1 MRQQRSHATT
11 LNIQFVLAC
20 VRALKVLRP
29 QNLPFFLGMILAQ
42 VSCLP
47 ASGQQASA
55 ATGLVSSTD
64 SNRTSI
70 AKNYG
75 KLPLSFEANH
85 GQVDPQ
91 VRFLSRGNGYS
102 LFLTD
107 KEAVLALRKPEKGD
121 PTATMSS
128 LEAKSPGMERP
139 SFKND
144 VVRMQLAGVN
154 SGTIVRGTDK
164 LLGTANYF
172 LGNDRSRWHSNV
184 PTFAKVRYEG
194 VYPGVDLV
202 YYGNQQQLEYDFVI
216 KPGADARSIRV
227 RFAGAK
233 KLKLDDNGNLEV
245 IAKNGKIVF
254 HKPVVYQEVAG
265 KHLPVD
271 GRFTLQTHSTVNF
284 EVGHYNHAAPLVIDP
299 VLVYSTY
306 LGGTGQSDSGSF
318 GDNSHGIAVD
328 TSGNAY
334 VVGGTWSTDFPVITG
349 SYDSTDP
356 GAVYSSFVTSVG
368 YVSKLN
374 ASGTALVYSTY
385 IGGSGSS
392 GYNGD
397 TVNGGGGDGVLA
409 IALDSSGNA
418 YLTGSTWSSNFPV
431 SQGALQAHNN
441 AFPYGYNAFVAKL
454 DSSGSN
460 LMYSTYLGGTGLQDG
475 TANGYGDDGAAIA
488 VSAAGNAY
496 VAGGARSSNFPVTSG
511 AFQGKNNSS
520 ANNGSNAWVA
530 ELNATG
536 SALVY
541 STYLGGSGNPLYS
554 QFIDLDAASGI
565 ALDKT
570 GNSYVTGLTVSADF
584 PVTKSAFQ
592 TVNKAAAQNL
602 TTNFITEINPTGSGL
617 VYSTLLGGSGTP
629 GVANGTNLSGLG
641 DVPYAV
647 TLDAGNN
654 AYITGATGSTDYPV
668 TAGAFQTINNSVA
681 AKLPN
686 GFVSKL
692 NATGTSLIYSTLLGG
707 SGGDLSEAIALDASG
722 DVYVAG
728 YTRSTDFPLSSN
740 AIQPINSG
748 AANHA
753 ENAFLTELNVTGTAL
768 LYSSYL
774 GGSGTSGGSGDIATG
789 IALDPSG
796 HAYVF
801 GTAYS
806 SNFPTTP
813 GAFQTSNKGA
823 SVGNAN
829 VFVTKVNLAGTT
841 STAASIAVVSG
852 SGQTTAY
859 GSAFANPLVV
869 IVKDAN
875 SNPVSG
881 AVVAFAGAGLKFSSN
896 TATTGTNGEA
906 SVTPTSLATGSLT
919 ASASTS
925 GVTGSATF
933 SLTAT
938 KVPLTV
944 TASNAS
950 VPYGQ
955 PIPVLTSTVTGFVNG
970 DTTSV
975 LSGAPSETTTATKG
989 SAVGTYP
996 ITITLGTLTA
1006 ANYTFN
1012 FVNGTVTI
1020 TSLGTT
1026 ATPSFTPAAGTYT
1039 APQSVMISDSTAGA
1053 TIYYTTNGSAPTT
1066 SSTKYSGAI
1075 TVGNTET
1082 LEAIALAPGYSN
1094 SAVATSAYTINL
1106 PSPTFTLSASPT
1118 STTISSGQSATF
1130 TLTVTPQNGF
1140 NQTVSFSC
1148 SGLPSG
1154 DTCSFTPSTITPS
1167 DAAVNSTMTISSSSS
1182 ATGSRLPPW
1191 EKAGAELALA
1201 LLLWPFGRR
1210 RLGYR
1215 LSIVLLLLV
1224 GFVAA
1229 GCGGGTKSQNYS
1241 VSVMASGGSVSQTSS
1256 ISLTITQ

>member
-1 MRQQRSHATT
+1 M
-11 LNIQFVLAC
+11 
-20 VRALKVLRP
+20 K
-29 QNLPFFLGMILAQ
+29 
-42 VSCLP
+42 
-47 ASGQQASA
+47 
-55 ATGLVSSTD
+55 
-64 SNRTSI
+64 
-70 AKNYG
+70 
-75 KLPLSFEANH
+75 
-85 GQVDPQ
+85 
-91 VRFLSRGNGYS
+91 
-102 LFLTD
+102 
-107 KEAVLALRKPEKGD
+107 
-121 PTATMSS
+121 
-128 LEAKSPGMERP
+128 
-139 SFKND
+139 
-144 VVRMQLAGVN
+144 
-154 SGTIVRGTDK
+154 
-164 LLGTANYF
+164 
-172 LGNDRSRWHSNV
+172 
-184 PTFAKVRYEG
+184 YEG

-202 YYGNQQQLEYDFVI
+202 YYGNQQQLEYDFVV

-233 KLKLDDNGNLEV
+233 KLKLDDNGDLEV
-245 IAKNGKIVF
+245 IAKNGEIAF
-254 HKPVVYQEVAG
+254 HKPVVYQEIAG
-265 KHLPVD
+265 ERQPVE

-306 LGGTGQSDSGSF
+306 LGGSGQPDSGSF

-328 TSGNAY
+328 TAGNAY
-334 VVGGTWSTDFPVITG
+334 VVGGTWSTDFPVTTG
-349 SYDSTDP
+349 SYDSSDP

-409 IALDSSGNA
+409 IALDSMGNA

-431 SQGALQAHNN
+431 SQGALQTHNK

-475 TANGYGDDGAAIA
+475 TTNGYGDDGTAI
-488 VSAAGNAY
+488 VVNAAGDAY
-496 VAGGARSSNFPVTSG
+496 VAGGARSNDFPVTSG

-565 ALDKT
+565 ALDTT
-570 GNSYVTGLTVSADF
+570 GNIYVTGLTVSADF
-584 PVTKSAFQ
+584 PVTNGAFQ

-602 TTNFITEINPTGSGL
+602 TTNFVTEINPAGSSL

-629 GVANGTNLSGLG
+629 GVANGTSLSGLG

-654 AYITGATGSTDYPV
+654 AYITGATGSADFPV
-668 TAGAFQTINNSVA
+668 TPGAFQTINNSVA

-692 NATGTSLIYSTLLGG
+692 NATGTSLLYSTLLGG

-722 DVYVAG
+722 DAYVAG
-728 YTRSTDFPLSSN
+728 YTNSRDFPLSSN
-740 AIQPINSG
+740 AIQPVNNG
-748 AANHA
+748 FANHA
-753 ENAFLTELNVTGTAL
+753 ANAFLTELNVTGTAL

-774 GGSGTSGGSGDIATG
+774 GGSGTPGGSGDNATG

-796 HAYVF
+796 QAYVF

-813 GAFQTSNKGA
+813 GAFQTSNKGS

-841 STAASIAVVSG
+841 SAAATVTVVSG
-852 SGQTTAY
+852 SGQATAY
-859 GSAFANPLVV
+859 GSTFSSPLVV
-869 IVKDAN
+869 VVKDSN
-875 SNPVSG
+875 GNPVSG
-881 AVVAFAGAGLKFSSN
+881 VAVTFTGTGLGFSSA
-896 TATTGTNGEA
+896 TATAGSNGEA
-906 SVTPTSLATGSLT
+906 SINAKAITSGSLT

-925 GVTGSATF
+925 GVTGAATF

-938 KVPLTV
+938 KVALTV
-944 TASNAS
+944 TADNAS
-950 VPYGQ
+950 IPYGQ
-955 PIPVLTSTVTGFVNG
+955 PIPALTYTISGFVNG
-970 DTTSV
+970 DTSSV
-975 LSGAPSETTTATKG
+975 LSGTPSETTTAQQG

-996 ITITLGTLTA
+996 IVPAQGTLAA

-1012 FVNGTVTI
+1012 KFNDGTLTI
-1020 TSLGTT
+1020 TALSTV
-1026 ATPSFTPAAGTYT
+1026 ATPVFTPAAGTYT
-1039 APQSVMISDSTAGA
+1039 SAQSVAIGDTTVGT
-1053 TIYYTTNGSAPTT
+1053 TIYYTTNGSSPTT
-1066 SSTKYSGAI
+1066 NSTKYTGAI
-1075 TVGNTET
+1075 TVGSTET
-1082 LEAIALAPGYSN
+1082 IEAIAVAPGYNN
-1094 SAVATSAYTINL
+1094 SAVASATYTINL
-1106 PSPTFTLSASPT
+1106 PAPTFTLTASPA
-1118 STTISSGQSATF
+1118 SATIRSGQSSTF
-1130 TLTVTPQNGF
+1130 TLT
-1140 NQTVSFSC
+1140 
-1148 SGLPSG
+1148 GLRHRT
-1154 DTCSFTPSTITPS
+1154 D
-1167 DAAVNSTMTISSSSS
+1167 SS
-1182 ATGSRLPPW
+1182 
-1191 EKAGAELALA
+1191 
-1201 LLLWPFGRR
+1201 RR
-1210 RLGYR
+1210 
-1215 LSIVLLLLV
+1215 
-1224 GFVAA
+1224 
-1229 GCGGGTKSQNYS
+1229 
-1241 VSVMASGGSVSQTSS
+1241 
-1256 ISLTITQ
+1256 